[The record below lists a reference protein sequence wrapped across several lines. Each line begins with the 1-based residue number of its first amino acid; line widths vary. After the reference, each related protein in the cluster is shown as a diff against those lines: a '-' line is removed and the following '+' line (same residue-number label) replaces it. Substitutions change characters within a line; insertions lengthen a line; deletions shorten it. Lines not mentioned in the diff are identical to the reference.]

1 MKIGIVGSGM
11 ISGHHLTAASRYP
24 GAVIVGI
31 ADRDIGRAKAQAQR
45 FGVGRTFT
53 DLAQLLALKPD
64 VIHILTPPGTHAPLA
79 VQALQGGAHVYVEKP
94 MALNVEDCEL
104 MTRAAQT
111 ANRQL
116 CVGHCWLYSP
126 AMLRAHALI
135 ASGVTGEVLQAAA
148 SFNFD
153 VRRNASYGDGHWASD
168 LPGGLAEDLAI
179 HPASILIRL
188 LGAPKKVM
196 AVSRSSPLIPNGG
209 TADARAVVEGER
221 GLGTLAVS
229 LRARPD
235 MGLVDISCE
244 RTLLRINISSMT
256 LTMSRELPVP
266 QKIGRGLGNLDMATQ
281 LVTGTAGVMWKLVRK
296 KVDGSYGIVPLIHA
310 FYQAIEAGT
319 PAPVG
324 PDEGTQSV
332 AMMRAMWPQDTSS
345 LSPTAP
351 ATVINA
357 ASGVV
362 GKRALVTG
370 ATGFVGSHLVRK
382 LLSQGYA
389 VRVLARNPGRA
400 TPLAKA
406 GAEVRIGDLG
416 EPETLQGIA
425 EGMDV
430 VFHLGSAMRGNSEA
444 FERVDQHGTDRL
456 IAEATRA
463 GVRRLVFAGTLAC
476 YPLGQQRNGAVI
488 NEQCAFDESGLL
500 GNYARAKVRAEAS
513 ILEAARTGKTE
524 GVIVRLGLVCGE
536 GASIFPAHVC
546 QKIASNLVVLYGD
559 GRVPL
564 PLTFIDNAVDALILG
579 AEVPGISGESFNIV
593 DDDVLTQHQ
602 YLDLLRGSLGG
613 APRVVRM
620 PRLAYY
626 TLGLMT
632 EVAAT
637 LRKKEPATTRYRI
650 RNRLVPVRWDCSK
663 AQRVL
668 HWRPQVPLLQG
679 LSRTFSAYAA
689 RAAR

>member
-1 MKIGIVGSGM
+1 M

-31 ADRDIGRAKAQAQR
+31 ADRDISRAKAQAQR
-45 FGVGRTFT
+45 FGASKTCT
-53 DLAQLLALKPD
+53 DLSELLALKPD
-64 VIHILTPPGTHAPLA
+64 VIHILTPPASHAALT

-94 MALNVEDCEL
+94 MALSLADCEL
-104 MTRAAQT
+104 MSHAARAA
-111 ANRQL
+111 AREL

-126 AMLRAHALI
+126 AMLRAQELI
-135 ASGVTGEVLQAAA
+135 ASGATGEVLQATS

-188 LGAPKKVM
+188 LGAPRKVV
-196 AVSRSSPLIPNGG
+196 AVTRTAASIPNAG
-209 TADARAVVEGER
+209 TADARALIDAEG
-221 GLGTLAVS
+221 GIGTLSVS

-235 MGLVDISCE
+235 MGLVDISCA
-244 RTLLRINISSMT
+244 RMLLRINISSMT
-256 LTMSRELPVP
+256 LTMHRELPVP
-266 QKIGRGLGNLDMATQ
+266 QKIGRGLGNLDIATQ
-281 LVTGTAGVMWKLVRK
+281 LFTGTAGVMWKLVRK

-310 FYQAIEAGT
+310 FYRAIEAGQ
-319 PAPVG
+319 PAPVSAE
-324 PDEGTQSV
+324 EGTQSV
-332 AMMRAMWPQDTSS
+332 AMMRAMWPEAPSAAAEQPARPVVISS
-345 LSPTAP
+345 AP
-351 ATVINA
+351 A
-357 ASGVV
+357 

-370 ATGFVGSHLVRK
+370 ATGFVGSHLVRE
-382 LLSQGYA
+382 LLSRGYA
-389 VRVLARNPGRA
+389 VRILARNAGRA
-400 TPLAKA
+400 ASLAKA
-406 GAEVRIGDLG
+406 GAEVRLGDLG
-416 EPETLQGIA
+416 QPETLHGIA

-444 FERVDQHGTDRL
+444 FERVDLGGTHAL
-456 IAEATRA
+456 LAEAQRA
-463 GVRRLVFAGTLAC
+463 GVRRVVFAGTLAC
-476 YPLGQQRNGAVI
+476 YPLGQQRDGAVI
-488 NEQCAFDESGLL
+488 NEQCPFDETGLL
-500 GNYARAKVRAEAS
+500 GNYARAKVRAETAV
-513 ILEAARTGKTE
+513 LEAARSGKME

-546 QKIASNLVVLYGD
+546 QKIARNLVVLYGD

-564 PLTFIDNAVDALILG
+564 PLTFIDNAVHALVLG
-579 AEVPGISGESFNIV
+579 AEVPGVSGESFNIV
-593 DDDVLTQHQ
+593 DDDVMTQQQ
-602 YLDLLRGSLGG
+602 YLELLRRYMGG

-626 TLGLMT
+626 ALGLMT
-632 EVAAT
+632 EIAAA

-668 HWRPQVPLLQG
+668 KWRPQVPLLEG
-679 LSRTFSAYAA
+679 LSRTFTAHAGRHA
-689 RAAR
+689 G

>member
-1 MKIGIVGSGM
+1 M

-31 ADRDIGRAKAQAQR
+31 ADRDIGRAKAQAER
-45 FGVGRTFT
+45 FGVSHTFRE
-53 DLAQLLALKPD
+53 LGELLALEPD
-64 VIHILTPPGTHAPLA
+64 IVHILTPPGTHAALT
-79 VQALQGGAHVYVEKP
+79 VQALQAGAHVYVEKP
-94 MALNVEDCEL
+94 MALNVQDCEL
-104 MTRAAQT
+104 MTRAAQA
-111 ANRQL
+111 ANRQI

-126 AMLRAHALI
+126 AMLRAQELI
-135 ASGVTGEVLQAAA
+135 ASGVTGEVLQATS

-168 LPGGLAEDLAI
+168 LPGGLAEDLAV

-196 AVSRSSPLIPNGG
+196 AVSRSSPSIPNGG
-209 TADARAVVEGER
+209 TADARALVEGEH

-235 MGLVDISCE
+235 MGLVDISCA
-244 RTLLRINISSMT
+244 RALLRLNISSMT

-266 QKIGRGLGNLDMATQ
+266 QKIGRGLGNLDMAAQ
-281 LVTGTAGVMWKLVRK
+281 LLTGTAGVMWKLVRK

-310 FYQAIEAGT
+310 FYRAIEAGQ
-319 PAPVG
+319 PPPVG
-324 PDEGTQSV
+324 PEEGTQSI
-332 AMMRAMWPQDTSS
+332 AMMRAIWPQ
-345 LSPTAP
+345 AEKP
-351 ATVINA
+351 AEPIPVISA
-357 ASGVV
+357 ATGVV

-382 LLSQGYA
+382 LLSQGYS
-389 VRVLARNPGRA
+389 VRVLARNEGRA
-400 TPLAKA
+400 GPLAKA
-406 GAEVRIGDLG
+406 GAEVRVGDLG
-416 EPETLQGIA
+416 EPDSLVGIA

-430 VFHLGSAMRGNSEA
+430 IFHLGSAMRGNAAA
-444 FERVDQHGTDRL
+444 FERIDQRGTERL
-456 IAEATRA
+456 IEEAARA

-476 YPLGQQRNGAVI
+476 YPLGQQRNGAII
-488 NEQCAFDESGLL
+488 NELCPFDETGLL
-500 GNYARAKVRAEAS
+500 GNYARAKVQAESAVLS
-513 ILEAARTGKTE
+513 AARSGRME
-524 GVIVRLGLVCGE
+524 GVVVRLGLVCGE

-546 QKIASNLVVLYGD
+546 QKITGNWVVLYGD

-564 PLTFIDNAVDALILG
+564 PLTYIDNAVDALILG

-593 DDDVLTQHQ
+593 DDDSLTQHQ
-602 YLDLLRGSLGG
+602 YLDLLRSSLGG
-613 APRVVRM
+613 APKVLRM

-626 TLGLMT
+626 TLGLIT
-632 EVAAT
+632 EVAAA

-663 AQRVL
+663 ARRML
-668 HWRPQVPLLQG
+668 NWRPQVPLLQG
-679 LSRTFSAYAA
+679 LTQTFSAYAA
-689 RAAR
+689 RAR